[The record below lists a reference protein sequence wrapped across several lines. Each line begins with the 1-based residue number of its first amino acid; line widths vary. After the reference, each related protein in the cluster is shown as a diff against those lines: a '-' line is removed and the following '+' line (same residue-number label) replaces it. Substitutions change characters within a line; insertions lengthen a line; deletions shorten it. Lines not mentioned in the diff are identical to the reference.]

1 MNIIPH
7 GLINIGNTC
16 WLNSLL
22 QCIIN
27 LQRSFQIFNPCIK
40 KPLHQLLLQLA
51 ENPLSNSTN
60 ILDQIVKH
68 FQDTFTS
75 GLPHDSSEAFLL
87 LIDKLQ
93 KEEQSSTES
102 YHSIH
107 TFISKSSLNNWTTSQ
122 DNKSTHIY
130 ETFYSQIRYKLSDK
144 TIRYE
149 PMSIFPLHIY
159 SSFADSFEEL
169 FKNKNITLLAPVMTI
184 QIVNCKTIKPQLIAD
199 SFIID
204 CDGKKMLYK
213 FNSCIYH
220 LGHQDGGHYV
230 SVVKIKHI
238 FYMCNDNSI
247 SKIQDQ
253 SFFTKNTPILLFYIS
268 SNSILDSN
276 SLTSL

>member
-27 LQRSFQIFNPCIK
+27 LHRSIRIFNRPVK
-40 KPLHQLLLQLA
+40 KPLHQLLLELA
-51 ENPLSNSTN
+51 ENPSLNSIN
-60 ILDQIVKH
+60 ILNQVARH
-68 FQDTFTS
+68 FGDTFAS

-87 LIDKLQ
+87 LIEKLQ
-93 KEEQSSTES
+93 KEEQSSPNLH
-102 YHSIH
+102 HSLH
-107 TFISKSSLNNWTTSQ
+107 TFISKSSLNNWTASQ
-122 DNKSTHIY
+122 DNKSTRIY
-130 ETFYSQIRYKLSDK
+130 EIFYSQIRYKLSDK

-149 PMSIFPLHIY
+149 PMSIFPIHIN

-169 FKNKNITLLAPVMTI
+169 FKHKNITLLSPVITI
-184 QIVNCKTIKPQLIAD
+184 QIVNCKTIQPQLIAD
-199 SFIID
+199 CFVID
-204 CDGKKMLYK
+204 YDGKKMLYR

-220 LGHQDGGHYV
+220 LGHQNDGHYI

-238 FYMCNDNSI
+238 FYLCNDNSI

-253 SFFTKNTPILLFYIS
+253 SFFTKNTPTLLFYTS
-268 SNSILDSN
+268 SNSTLDLN
-276 SLTSL
+276 SLTSR